1 MNLQNGI
8 PSVVEGIAFY
18 PHLLIANERFKPAF
32 YEVSLA
38 VSDETFDQFKS
49 RGYVSCFPAGDRD
62 FTPDP
67 VISFRKFAYNK
78 NGTANPPPKLIDLEG
93 NPVDVSIGNGSK
105 MKIQWKHSE
114 YKGGEKGIVKRPMLV
129 AAQLVE
135 LVEYNGESGAA
146 FEDAALEF

>member
-1 MNLQNGI
+1 MTLQNGI

-18 PHLLIANERFKPAF
+18 PHILVANERFTPVF

-49 RGYVSCFPAGDRD
+49 RGYVSCFPAGDRI

-67 VISFRKFAYNK
+67 VITFRKFAYNK
-78 NGTANPPPKLIDLEG
+78 NGTPNPHPQLIDLEG
-93 NPVDVSIGNGSK
+93 KPVDVSIGNGSK
-105 MKIQWKHSE
+105 MKIQWKHVE
-114 YKGGEKGIVKRPMLV
+114 YKGGEKGIVKRPGLV

-135 LVEYNGESGAA
+135 LVEYSGESGTT